1 MHKLSMIMSA
11 FEVRFNDAADTELV
25 RAHEDK
31 GYKARKIP
39 NLSTDHIRVLTQI
52 ATVSDLDEIEVRY
65 LTQMLDFK
73 QTTMHRAI
81 KALETLDLV
90 KSEASAR
97 DHRSFIVRLTEQGE
111 EFVRM
116 IDMLLEQPVDDKSS
130 KAASFI
136 ADKQQTH
143 DDLKEIIAKEIN
155 MKAAT
160 GSFAA
165 TGNVGN
171 VTVNVQNIKT
181 GEPEIDAAVFK
192 ERMRTRRS
200 PRGKETIRMPLPV
213 PAVHSELKEHLE
225 KRFGAAFQV
234 GRNYIKSHALN
245 TDPEDYEKRILR
257 TISMPVVFKRLGVT
271 NVSAVFDVLSGM
283 SDEDVLTTL
292 RPNIKYRD
300 VSDNPLKEIQMMADK
315 YGAAAIEENP
325 SLRRR
330 FSQLSAQVARQTR
343 TKERFSFGRVDE
355 FSPQIS
361 RRKSLMN
368 RKPGTERD
376 D

>member
-39 NLSTDHIRVLTQI
+39 NLNTDHIRVLTQI

-116 IDMLLEQPVDDKSS
+116 IDMLLEQPVDDESS

-155 MKAAT
+155 MKAAA

-181 GEPEIDAAVFK
+181 GEPEIGAADFK
-192 ERMRTRRS
+192 EKMRKRRS
-200 PRGKETIRMPLPV
+200 LRGKETIRMPLPV
-213 PAVHSELKEHLE
+213 PAVHTELKEHLE
-225 KRFGAAFQV
+225 RRFGAAFQV

-271 NVSAVFDVLSGM
+271 NVSAVLDTLSGM
-283 SDEDVLTTL
+283 SDEAVLTTL

-300 VSDNPLKEIQMMADK
+300 ISDNPVKEIQMMVDK
-315 YGAAAIEENP
+315 YSAAAIEENP

-343 TKERFSFGRVDE
+343 TKEQYSFG
-355 FSPQIS
+355 
-361 RRKSLMN
+361 RKSLMN
-368 RKPGTERD
+368 RKPGTDRD

>member
-1 MHKLSMIMSA
+1 MSA

-116 IDMLLEQPVDDKSS
+116 IDMILEQPVDDESS
-130 KAASFI
+130 KAAEFI
-136 ADKQQTH
+136 ANKQQTH
-143 DDLKEIIAKEIN
+143 DDLKEIIAKEIT

-160 GSFAA
+160 GSLAA

-181 GEPEIDAAVFK
+181 GAPEIGASSLK
-192 ERMRTRRS
+192 EGMQKRRS
-200 PRGKETIRMPLPV
+200 LLTKETIRVPLPV
-213 PAVHSELKEHLE
+213 PAVHTELKEHLE
-225 KRFGAAFQV
+225 RRFGAAFQV

-271 NVSAVFDVLSGM
+271 NVSAVYDVLSGM
-283 SDEDVLTTL
+283 SDEAVLTTL

-300 VSDNPLKEIQMMADK
+300 VSDNPVQEIQAMVDK
-315 YGAAAIEENP
+315 YSAAAIEENP

-330 FSQLSAQVARQTR
+330 FSLLSAQVARQTR
-343 TKERFSFGRVDE
+343 MKERFSFGRVDE

-361 RRKSLMN
+361 SRKSLMN

>member
-1 MHKLSMIMSA
+1 MSA

-31 GYKARKIP
+31 GYRARKIP
-39 NLSTDHIRVLTQI
+39 NLNTDHIRTFTQI
-52 ATVSDLDEIEVRY
+52 ATNSDLDEIEVRY

-73 QTTMHRAI
+73 QTTMHRTI
-81 KALETLDLV
+81 KALETVELV

-97 DHRSFIVRLTEQGE
+97 DHRSFVVRLTEQGE
-111 EFVRM
+111 EFARM
-116 IDMLLEQPVDDKSS
+116 LNITLEQPVDDESS

-143 DDLKEIIAKEIN
+143 DDLKEIIAKEIT

-160 GSFAA
+160 GSLAA

-181 GEPEIDAAVFK
+181 GEPEIGAADFK
-192 ERMRTRRS
+192 ERMRKRRS
-200 PRGKETIRMPLPV
+200 LMNKGAVRVSIPV
-213 PAVHSELKEHLE
+213 PAVHTELKEHLE
-225 KRFGAAFQV
+225 RRFGAAFQV

-271 NVSAVFDVLSGM
+271 NVSAVFDALSGM
-283 SDEDVLTTL
+283 SDEAVLSAL

-300 VSDNPLKEIQMMADK
+300 ISDNPLKEIQMMVDQF
-315 YGAAAIEENP
+315 GAAAIEENP

-343 TKERFSFGRVDE
+343 TKERFSFMRTDE
-355 FSPQIS
+355 ASPQTS

-368 RKPGTERD
+368 RKPGTDRD

>member
-1 MHKLSMIMSA
+1 MSA

-65 LTQMLDFK
+65 LTQMLNFK

-81 KALETLDLV
+81 KALETVELV

-97 DHRSFIVRLTEQGE
+97 DHRSFVVRLTEQGE

-116 IDMLLEQPVDDKSS
+116 IDMTLDLPVDDEKNS

-143 DDLKEIIAKEIN
+143 DDLKEIIAREIY
-155 MKAAT
+155 MKAAA

-171 VTVNVQNIKT
+171 VTVNVQNNTT
-181 GEPEIDAAVFK
+181 GEPEIDAADFK
-192 ERMRTRRS
+192 ERMRKRRS
-200 PRGKETIRMPLPV
+200 LMNKGAVRVSIPV
-213 PAVHSELKEHLE
+213 PAVHTELKEHLE

-245 TDPEDYEKRILR
+245 TDPEDYEKRKLR

-271 NVSAVFDVLSGM
+271 NVNAVFEALSGM
-283 SDEDVLTTL
+283 SDEAVLSAL

-343 TKERFSFGRVDE
+343 NKDLFSFMRTDE
-355 FSPQIS
+355 FSPQTS
-361 RRKSLMN
+361 RRKSLMT
-368 RKPGTERD
+368 RKPGTDRD

>member
-1 MHKLSMIMSA
+1 
-11 FEVRFNDAADTELV
+11 
-25 RAHEDK
+25 
-31 GYKARKIP
+31 
-39 NLSTDHIRVLTQI
+39 
-52 ATVSDLDEIEVRY
+52 
-65 LTQMLDFK
+65 
-73 QTTMHRAI
+73 
-81 KALETLDLV
+81 
-90 KSEASAR
+90 
-97 DHRSFIVRLTEQGE
+97 
-111 EFVRM
+111 
-116 IDMLLEQPVDDKSS
+116 
-130 KAASFI
+130 
-136 ADKQQTH
+136 
-143 DDLKEIIAKEIN
+143 

-171 VTVNVQNIKT
+171 VTVNVQNSKT
-181 GEPEIDAAVFK
+181 VELEIGAADFK
-192 ERMRTRRS
+192 ERMRKRRS
-200 PRGKETIRMPLPV
+200 LMNKGTVRMSIPL
-213 PAVHSELKEHLE
+213 PAVHTELKEHLE
-225 KRFGAAFQV
+225 RRFGAAFQV
-234 GRNYIKSHALN
+234 GHNYIKSHALN

-271 NVSAVFDVLSGM
+271 NVSAVFDVLFGM
-283 SDEDVLTTL
+283 SDEAVLTTL

-343 TKERFSFGRVDE
+343 NKERFSFGSGVE
-355 FSPQIS
+355 FSPEIS

-368 RKPGTERD
+368 RKPSTERD